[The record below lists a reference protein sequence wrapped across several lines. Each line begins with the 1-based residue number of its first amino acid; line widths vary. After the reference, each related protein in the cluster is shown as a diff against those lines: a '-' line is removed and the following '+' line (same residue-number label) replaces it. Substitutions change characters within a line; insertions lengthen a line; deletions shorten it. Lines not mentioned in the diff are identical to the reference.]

1 MSTLPQA
8 RDGAGTAGGSPR
20 RPAASPRDWARDL
33 GLGLRFAAGGGR
45 EGWLRTVL
53 TAVGVGL
60 GVALLLLASA
70 VPAMMHTRD
79 SKRVARDYSS
89 AGHYLAHPTDSTL
102 LAADATTTFHDKT
115 VFGTLL
121 QPEGPRSPHPPGTAA
136 LPAPGHM
143 LVSPALKKLLAS
155 SPLLRERLPYTIS
168 GTIGKAG
175 LMGPAELYFYAGA
188 TRLTTRDTES
198 QHAGLYFYP
207 GAIHLTARDAEFQ
220 HGNADRIAGFGHRS
234 DSQVMGPTFDL
245 LLVVVVA
252 VLLLP
257 VAVFSITAVRL
268 GGERRDRRLAAL
280 RLVGADMGAIR
291 RIAVGEA
298 LFGAVF
304 GLLLGAVFF
313 LVGRQLSG
321 RIDLVDLVENISF
334 YPSDMTPAPGLTVLV
349 AVAVPVAA
357 VAVTVLS
364 LRGTAVEPL
373 GVERQSLPRRRR
385 LWWRLVAPAL
395 GLALL
400 APLFGRVKGDAHL
413 NQYQA
418 ASGVVLLLVGVT
430 AILPWAVELAVG
442 RLGAGPVAWQLA
454 VRRLQLSSG
463 ASARMVNGVTVAV
476 TGAIALQML
485 FGAVGGRFSGAT
497 GEDTSRAQAVVY
509 ADVANGRQAADYI
522 AAVAG
527 TRGVTRVYG
536 HVDGL
541 ATQPDAARLRG
552 TPDYARLP
560 VQVGDCPTLRQL
572 ARITACGPRSV
583 FLVPPTGAMNDG
595 TSRAWMRQYVRP
607 GARLDLNA
615 PYGDGYTGT
624 PRLWTIPPTARTAA
638 ARVDPEG
645 MTDWGVFATPQAVD
659 AGLLTAPG
667 ARIMVVLDPRR
678 TDAIEY
684 LRNTGARL
692 GPGVS
697 VESLHETTTLGG
709 YLQLRR
715 GLFAGAAVT
724 MALLGASLLVTMLE
738 QLRERKKMLAVLV
751 AFGTRRSAL
760 AWSVL
765 WQAAVPV
772 ALGLALAC
780 AGGIGLGAALLAMV
794 GEPFHADWASVV
806 TMCSIGGGVVLAVTL
821 LSLPPLW
828 RLMRPDGL
836 RTE

>member
-1 MSTLPQA
+1 MRTPHDVREA
-8 RDGAGTAGGSPR
+8 AGSGSRPGPAVSPR
-20 RPAASPRDWARDL
+20 GWTRDWARDL

-45 EGWLRTVL
+45 EGWVRTLL

-70 VPAMMHTRD
+70 VPAMMNTRD
-79 SKRVARDYSS
+79 GKRVARDYSS
-89 AGHYLAHPTDSTL
+89 TGYLARPTDSTL

-115 VFGTLL
+115 VLGTLF
-121 QPEGPRSPHPPGTAA
+121 QPEGPQAPHPPGTRA

-143 LVSPALKKLLAS
+143 LVSPALKKLLAT
-155 SPLLRERLPYTIS
+155 SPLLRERLPYTVS

-175 LMGPAELYFYAGA
+175 LMGPAELYFYAGV
-188 TRLTTRDTES
+188 TD
-198 QHAGLYFYP
+198 
-207 GAIHLTARDAEFQ
+207 LTARDADYR
-220 HGNADRIAGFGHRS
+220 HGNADRIAGFGHHS
-234 DSQVMGPTFDL
+234 NSQVMGPTFDL
-245 LLVVVVA
+245 LLVVVVV

-257 VAVFSITAVRL
+257 VAVFSGTAVRL

-280 RLVGADMGAIR
+280 RLVGADMGAVR

-298 LFGAVF
+298 LFGAVL
-304 GLLLGAVFF
+304 GLLLGGVFF
-313 LVGRQLSG
+313 LAGRELAG
-321 RIDLVDLVENISF
+321 RIDLGALVEGISF
-334 YPSDMTPAPGLTVLV
+334 YPSDMTPGTALTLLV
-349 AVAVPVAA
+349 ALAVPAAA

-373 GVERQSLPRRRR
+373 GVERQGLPRRRR
-385 LWWRLVAPAL
+385 LWWRLTAPAL

-400 APLFGRVKGDAHL
+400 APLFGTVKADATL
-413 NQYQA
+413 NEYQA
-418 ASGVVLLLVGVT
+418 AAGVVLLLAGVT
-430 AILPWAVELAVG
+430 AILPWAVERAVG
-442 RLGAGPVAWQLA
+442 HLRGGPVAWQLA

-476 TGAIALQML
+476 AGAIALQML
-485 FGAVGGRFSGAT
+485 FGAVGGRFSAAT
-497 GEDTSRAQAVVY
+497 GEDTSRAQAALY
-509 ADVANGRQAADYI
+509 ADVTGGGQARSYF

-527 TRGVTRVYG
+527 TPGVTRVYG

-552 TPDYARLP
+552 APDYARLP
-560 VQVGDCPTLRQL
+560 VQIGDCPALRQM
-572 ARITACGPRSV
+572 ARITACGPGSV
-583 FLVPPTGAMNDG
+583 FLVPPTGQMEDPTT
-595 TSRAWMRQYVRP
+595 TSWMRQYVRP
-607 GARLDLNA
+607 GGHLDLNV
-615 PYGDGYTGT
+615 PVSDSYTGT
-624 PRLWTIPPTARTAA
+624 PKPWTIPPAARTAV
-638 ARVDPEG
+638 ARADPEG
-645 MTDWGVFATPQAVD
+645 MTDWGVLATPQALD
-659 AGLLTAPG
+659 AGRLTAPS
-667 ARIMVVLDPRR
+667 ARVLAVLDPHRP
-678 TDAIEY
+678 DAIEY

-692 GPGVS
+692 GPGVN
-697 VESLHETTTLGG
+697 VQSLRDTTTLGG
-709 YLQLRR
+709 YVQLRR

-724 MALLGASLLVTMLE
+724 MALLGVSLLVSVLE

-780 AGGIGLGAALLAMV
+780 AGGLGLGAVLLAMV
-794 GEPFHADWASVV
+794 GEPFHADWASVA
-806 TMCSIGGGVVLAVTL
+806 TMCCIGGGVVLAVTL